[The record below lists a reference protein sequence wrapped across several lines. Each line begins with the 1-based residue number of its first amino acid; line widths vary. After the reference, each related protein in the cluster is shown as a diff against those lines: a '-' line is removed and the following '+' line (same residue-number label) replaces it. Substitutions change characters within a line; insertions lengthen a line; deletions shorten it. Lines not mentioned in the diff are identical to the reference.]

1 MCFVYF
7 GFSFFSKDDAKKYT
21 NNSVETK
28 LSSSI
33 GFENKECKGG
43 FEIFLSGNTLYMW
56 VQSRFQQ
63 DLAMKFSKLQSKFF
77 KRHVLIQHNKL
88 VRLYL

>member
-1 MCFVYF
+1 MTIRYRICSTCIAIIFSHCWICAKLQRRQSLCVLCTL
-7 GFSFFSKDDAKKYT
+7 GFLFFFSKDDAKKYT

-43 FEIFLSGNTLYMW
+43 FEIFLSGNTFYMW
-56 VQSRFQQ
+56 VQF
-63 DLAMKFSKLQSKFF
+63 
-77 KRHVLIQHNKL
+77 
-88 VRLYL
+88 